1 MPEQKIKFI
10 AIVNGLAAVLH
21 IVFWTVVFFRLPPVS
36 MILKDLDP
44 CEITT
49 TRGLGIA
56 DLVWSVPLLSLGS
69 WWLQKHRLLGWLCAQ
84 VANVLWGYSF
94 TFVFFQEY
102 SMHMCISMVFF
113 LPFALFSIW
122 SAYSLWNLRFVF
134 IEKEHGMLKG

>member
-21 IVFWTVVFFRLPPVS
+21 VVFWTVVFFRLPPVS
-36 MILKDLDP
+36 MLLKDLNQA
-44 CEITT
+44 EITT
-49 TRGLGIA
+49 TYGLGIA
-56 DLVWSVPLLSLGS
+56 DLVWSVPLLGLGS

-94 TFVFFQEY
+94 TFIFFQEY
-102 SMHMCISMVFF
+102 SIHMRISMVFF

-122 SAYSLWNLRFVF
+122 SAYSLWNLRSLFM
-134 IEKEHGMLKG
+134 EKERDVF